1 MLATVDDLSVTA
13 AHRIVDARGA
23 LTVLDWAKFAPFDI
37 VRFFWLSDVPVGASR
52 GAHGHKECRQYI
64 VCMTGEI
71 GIDAF
76 DGERTR
82 HFDLSAGEGFN
93 LPIGIFIDLK
103 FGAPGAVVLV
113 LCDQPYDPAEYL
125 HSREELVAFRAKMK
139 KGQ

>member
-1 MLATVDDLSVTA
+1 MLATVDDLVVTS

-23 LTVLDWAKFAPFDI
+23 LTVLDWAKLAPFDI
-37 VRFFWLSDVPVGASR
+37 VRFFWLSDVPAGASR

-82 HFDLSAGEGFN
+82 HFSLSAGDGFN
-93 LPIGIFIDLK
+93 LPIGIFIDLA

-113 LCDQPYDPAEYL
+113 LCDQPYDDNDYL
-125 HSREELVAFRAKMK
+125 RTRDSVREFRAKV
-139 KGQ
+139 KG